1 MPKRKVRKGPDVW
14 RNRIVRY
21 GEIDLSQALANPH
34 NWRVHPYEQAQA
46 LEGVLDEIGVVQ
58 NVLVNLRTSEKW
70 PKSERG
76 VETFI
81 DGHLRAT
88 RAMSRGVPTL
98 PATYVDL
105 DPNEERMILL
115 SLDSIGSMAKSDDE
129 QLHKLFETVKAED
142 DKLVAFLESFA
153 DDYGM
158 TFGGE
163 KKQVTDVPPK
173 IDQAVALIGKWGVQE
188 GDLWGLG
195 EHRLICGDSSDP
207 VSVRR
212 LLEPGGVAVY
222 GKLMSTDPPYM
233 VDYFGDAR
241 PGGGKDWSDLYQEFN
256 IPDKFQFLV
265 NVFKVWQPYLA
276 IDAAWFVWHAVKT
289 QAVFERALQVLGVFV
304 HQQIIWAKPIAVMSY
319 SKYYYRHEPCFFGWV
334 EGHVPHMRQAFFGGK
349 NNTVWTEWFDASRGL
364 DEVLMFVE
372 EQGTLWAVDFAGKKR
387 PSKNLHPTEK
397 PIELFARPM
406 RNHTRAGDVCFEPFS
421 GSGSQILA
429 GEKTGRVVYASERQ
443 AAFVAVALERYLEAT
458 GNTPVLIERG
468 GGGGA

>member
-1 MPKRKVRKGPDVW
+1 MPKKKIKKGADVW
-14 RNRIVRY
+14 KNRIVKY

-46 LEGVLDEIGVVQ
+46 LEGVLDEVGIVQ

-70 PKSERG
+70 PRQERN

-88 RAMSRGVPTL
+88 RAMGRGVPTL

-115 SLDSIGSMAKSDDE
+115 SLDSIGGMAKSDEE
-129 QLHKLFETVKAED
+129 QLRILFEQVKAED
-142 DKLVAFLESFA
+142 EKAVAFLEAFA

-158 TFGGE
+158 TLGGE
-163 KKQVTDVPPK
+163 KKEITDVPPP
-173 IDQAVALIGKWGVQE
+173 IDQAVELMKKWGVQE

-222 GKLMSTDPPYM
+222 GALMSTDAPYL

-241 PGGGKDWSDLYQEFN
+241 SGGGKDWSDLYEERGMAEDPLEFLLS
-256 IPDKFQFLV
+256 IFRAWV
-265 NVFKVWQPYLA
+265 PYVRE
-276 IDAAWFVWHAVKT
+276 DAAWFLWHASRT
-289 QAVFERALQVLGVFV
+289 RMLFEAVMEKLGLFV
-304 HQQIIWAKPIAVMSY
+304 HEEIIWAKPTAVMSY
-319 SKYYYRHEPCFFGWV
+319 AKYCYRHEPCLFGWKK
-334 EGHVPHMRQAFFGGK
+334 GHQPHMRLSFFGAK
-349 NNTVWTEWFDASRGL
+349 NSTVWTEWFDASRGL

-372 EQGTLWAVDFAGKKR
+372 EHGTLWAVDFAGKKR
-387 PSKNLHPTEK
+387 PSKNMHPTEK

-406 RNHTRAGDVCFEPFS
+406 RNHTRTGDVCFEPFS

-443 AAFVAVALERYLEAT
+443 PAFVAVAIERYKIAT
-458 GNTPVLIERG
+458 GNDPILIERG
-468 GGGGA
+468 SHE